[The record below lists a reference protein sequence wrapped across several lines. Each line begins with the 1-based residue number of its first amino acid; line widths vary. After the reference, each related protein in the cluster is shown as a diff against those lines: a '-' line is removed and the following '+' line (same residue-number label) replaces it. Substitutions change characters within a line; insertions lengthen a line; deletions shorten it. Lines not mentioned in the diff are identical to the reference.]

1 MFTLSSEEVWVLVV
15 WQQTSRE
22 DVFSAHKKN
31 IMLITFGAGAE
42 RSELCALSLAD
53 TAAAIWVMLIK
64 SIPVSRYKRVVLVP
78 DHTAQQNQVLSTP
91 DCRPESCYS

>member
-1 MFTLSSEEVWVLVV
+1 MLSSEEVWVLVV

-42 RSELCALSLAD
+42 RSELCALRAWQTPL
-53 TAAAIWVMLIK
+53 
-64 SIPVSRYKRVVLVP
+64 
-78 DHTAQQNQVLSTP
+78 QQFG
-91 DCRPESCYS
+91 